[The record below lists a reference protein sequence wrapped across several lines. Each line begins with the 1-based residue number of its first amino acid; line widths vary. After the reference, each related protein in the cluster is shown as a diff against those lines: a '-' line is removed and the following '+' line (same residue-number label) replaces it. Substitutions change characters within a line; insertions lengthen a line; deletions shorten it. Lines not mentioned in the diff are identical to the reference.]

1 LIYRRNN
8 SGSLAI
14 FTAISRAL
22 TDFAVC
28 ARLAQEAEGAGDP
41 LERSGVQ
48 REHA

>member
-14 FTAISRAL
+14 FTAISAL